1 MKKETQERRDSEIRN
16 LAEALVEKPNAAS
29 IVSLIFYE
37 NAKHGIRK
45 VNERSANEI
54 DSLSEEEEED
64 IPLDVLSFL
73 KKKKNICLFFNVMR
87 DLIID
92 KLIDGNISDEDIFKF
107 VDYFDY
113 QMIEKYH
120 EAFFSE
126 NVKKLMVMVCLDI
139 SGVYDVIEPD
149 RYISE
154 FQKLY
159 NNLNLDEPHFVKAL
173 YRISI
178 LMCLESLKK

>member
-1 MKKETQERRDSEIRN
+1 MKKETQERRDSEIRS
-16 LAEALVEKPNAAS
+16 LAETLVENPNAAS
-29 IVSLIFYE
+29 IVALIFYE

-45 VNERSANEI
+45 VNECSANEI
-54 DSLSEEEEED
+54 DSLSEDEEED

-73 KKKKNICLFFNVMR
+73 KKKKNIQLFFNVMR

-92 KLIDGNISDEDIFKF
+92 KLIDGKISDEDIFKYL
-107 VDYFDY
+107 DYFDY
-113 QMIEKYH
+113 KMIEKYH

-126 NVKKLMVMVCLDI
+126 NVKKLMVMVCLDV
-139 SGVYDVIEPD
+139 SGVYDEIEPD
-149 RYISE
+149 KYISE

-159 NNLNLDEPHFVKAL
+159 DSLNLDNPHFVRAL

-178 LMCLESLKK
+178 LMYLDSLKK